1 MAGEEILVIDDSSI
15 NAKLVRIILE
25 EAEFSV
31 QVAVD
36 AEDALRVLE
45 HVEPRLILMDV
56 QLPGMDGLTLTRKL
70 RADPRFD
77 RIWIVA
83 LSAYAMK
90 GDAEKAFVAGC
101 DGYVTKPIDTE
112 ALPKTVASFLTRQRG

>member
-1 MAGEEILVIDDSSI
+1 MAGEVILVIDDSSI

-45 HVEPRLILMDV
+45 HFEPRLILMDV

-90 GDAEKAFVAGC
+90 GDAEKAFGAGC

-112 ALPKTVASFLTRQRG
+112 ALPKTVAGFLARQRS